1 MAGGGG
7 GGGCGGGSE
16 SGEAEVGLG
25 GGGGVVNPLFWW
37 FGFLVH
43 VWLGKMVFEN
53 HVGGVGVERMR
64 LYTMGWT
71 EDHTPKLGWL
81 ECG

>member
-25 GGGGVVNPLFWW
+25 GGGGVVNPLFCW

-43 VWLGKMVFEN
+43 VWFGEN
-53 HVGGVGVERMR
+53 G
-64 LYTMGWT
+64 L
-71 EDHTPKLGWL
+71 
-81 ECG
+81 